1 MPSVAAHPPRPR
13 PHKAPP
19 PRPRRSVSRREPVAS
34 LTERAYRELEEL
46 IVTLRLS
53 PGSPVSEASLS
64 ERLGIGRTPV
74 REALQRLARERLVV
88 ILPRRGILVSEVN
101 VRTQMRLLEVR
112 RELERLLARA
122 AARRSEEGQ
131 RRDFAELAKGM
142 EAAARVSD
150 DIAFMRLDRSFN
162 QLMLEAARNEFA
174 NSAMALINGLSRRFW
189 YIHYRQVADLPLAAR
204 LHADVAR
211 AVSRADEEA
220 AAAASDR
227 LVDYIEDFAR
237 ATLDSD
243 G

>member
-1 MPSVAAHPPRPR
+1 MPSVVRSPRSRTRKTPSLSR
-13 PHKAPP
+13 PQSTESKA
-19 PRPRRSVSRREPVAS
+19 EPASS
-34 LTERAYRELEEL
+34 LTERAYRELEEQ
-46 IVTLRLS
+46 IVTLRLA
-53 PGSPVSEASLS
+53 PGTPVSEASLS
-64 ERLGIGRTPV
+64 KRLGIGRTPV

-122 AARRSEEGQ
+122 ATRRCQDSQ
-131 RRDFAELAKGM
+131 RQQFTELAKGM

-150 DIAFMRLDRSFN
+150 DLAFMRLDRNFN

-211 AVSRADEEA
+211 AVSRGDEDA

-227 LVDYIEDFAR
+227 LVDYIEAFAR